1 MGAMDSAQ
9 PYNPHGPALL
19 LIRGLPGSGKSYLAR
34 ALRDYFGPDRVLL
47 LDPDATDYN
56 GTSYAVHVQSMEA
69 QGIEAK
75 FHPYRFLRGQAETA
89 IATRKIVIW
98 NQAFTLLG
106 GVQRTVDH
114 LQDVAASHD
123 LLLPTLIV
131 EVAID
136 HETAK
141 ARVAARASDGGHDV
155 SPEAF
160 ERFISDYRSFAD
172 EGFNTIGLQGTD
184 NIEAMVSAVVTAL
197 AEASSAA
204 A

>member
-1 MGAMDSAQ
+1 MEPMDSAQ
-9 PYNPHGPALL
+9 PYQPKGPALL
-19 LIRGLPGSGKSYLAR
+19 LIRGLPGSGKSYLAH
-34 ALRDYFGPDRVLL
+34 ALSEYFGPDRVLL
-47 LDPDATDYN
+47 LDPDSTDYN
-56 GTSYAVHVQSMEA
+56 SPAYAEHIRTMEA
-69 QGIEAK
+69 EGIEAK
-75 FHPYRFLRGQAETA
+75 FYPYQFLRRQAEAA
-89 IATRKIVIW
+89 IAAGKIVIW

-114 LQDVAASHD
+114 LTEVAASHD
-123 LLLPTLIV
+123 LTLPTLIV

-141 ARVAARASDGGHDV
+141 ARVADRASRGGHDV

-184 NIEAMVSAVVTAL
+184 NVQAMVPVVVTAL
-197 AEASSAA
+197 AEASSAI
-204 A
+204 